1 MIATADLLCVSP
13 HQADEFWPYAEPL
26 LKTAC
31 DRCGEWSVA
40 EIKGQINKGA
50 LLWIIWDGEALKAAC
65 VTRLVEIKGEKMLQ
79 VIACAGSNE
88 DWRTRFEEIED
99 YARNEGCVKAQIQG
113 RKGWQRIFSDYELAW
128 VTLERRLD
136 S

>member
-1 MIATADLLCVSP
+1 LAEADLLCVSP
-13 HQADEFWPYAEPL
+13 YQADEFWPYAAPV
-26 LKTAC
+26 LKLAT

-40 EIKGQINKGA
+40 QLKSEINKGA

-65 VTRLVEIKGEKMLQ
+65 VTRLVEIKGEKMCQ
-79 VIACAGSNE
+79 VLACAGSNE

-113 RKGWQRIFSDYELAW
+113 RKGWQRIFSDYDLAW
-128 VTLERRLD
+128 VTLRTRLD